1 MKKKNVCVYIYIYIQ
16 FKIEKVINRQTI
28 YYSKLKLLSFL
39 FYFIFSPSVFDL
51 SYNLQIAS

>member
-1 MKKKNVCVYIYIYIQ
+1 MCVYIYMYIQ

-28 YYSKLKLLSFL
+28 YYSNLKLLSFL
-39 FYFIFSPSVFDL
+39 FYFIFFPKRFNL